1 MVKTAWTGQM
11 PLALFPDQ
19 NGNMGK
25 LETAFWQFHNEH
37 PRVYSL
43 LLLYALQWRKRRGPD
58 AKLGIKALF
67 ERVRWEIN
75 LKENTDAFKLNNNN
89 TAFYARLLM
98 NRNPYLK
105 DMFSVRRQ
113 KIQSTIGPAN
123 DTLPSGKQ
131 EA

>member
-1 MVKTAWTGQM
+1 MARNAWTGQM

-25 LETAFWQFHNEH
+25 LETAFWQFHTEH

-43 LLLYALQWRKRRGPD
+43 LLLYALQWRKKRGPD

-67 ERVRWEIN
+67 ERVRWEIS
-75 LKENTDAFKLNNNN
+75 LKENIDDFKLNNNN

-105 DMFSVRRQ
+105 DIFSVRRQ
-113 KIQSTIGPAN
+113 RVQSTIGPPN
-123 DTLPSGKQ
+123 DILTSGKHV
-131 EA
+131 A